1 MSKQYHSHAYHR
13 YFENYAEKEVLSPDG
28 GSTILRV
35 YVGNYY
41 RAELPDHVLRA
52 RKRGVGLGYFGIL
65 AGFLIGGRLA
75 KVSAVS
81 WVAIATM
88 PALIA
93 VLFLAFPVFSYLKA
107 PREMEIREYRDSSI
121 NLISGSLASAICLAV
136 CFAATLAG
144 VLIFPD
150 FSLTQNLPSLALY
163 FLAMICAFLIFA
175 LEKRTVYLELPPR
188 QERPAESS
196 PIRYEMPE

>member
-1 MSKQYHSHAYHR
+1 MSKQYHSRAYHR
-13 YFENYAEKEVLSPDG
+13 YFENYAEKEILSPDG

-41 RAELPDHVLRA
+41 RAELSDHALRV
-52 RKRGVGLGYFGIL
+52 RKRSVGLGYFGIL
-65 AGFLIGGRLA
+65 ASFLIGGLLA

-93 VLFLAFPVFSYLKA
+93 VLFLAFPVFSYLTV

-121 NLISGSLASAICLAV
+121 NLISGSLAAAICLAV
-136 CFAATLAG
+136 CFAATLVG
-144 VLIFPD
+144 VLISPD
-150 FSLTQNLPSLALY
+150 FSLPQNLTSLVLY
-163 FLAMICAFLIFA
+163 FLAMVCAFLIFA
-175 LEKRTVYLELPPR
+175 LEKRTAYRKLPPR